1 MKHQNTI
8 GAFYNHIFDA
18 LSNLTDCGKNNSIF
32 TGNRSRQVAL
42 SGWSVHG
49 HTIEVHNYL
58 TAVDAIKE
66 IIEQG
71 EGSSPCNPVAW
82 DTGSKKDLSHYFMFY
97 SVAEEHEINVVET
110 NASLDGSEDDGV
122 TDFIK
127 VGMIFQQTRNTK
139 MG

>member
-1 MKHQNTI
+1 MKHHNTI
-8 GAFYNHIFDA
+8 GAFYYHIFNA
-18 LSNLTDCGKNNSIF
+18 LSNLIDCGKNNSIF
-32 TGNRSRQVAL
+32 TGNRSRQVNL

-71 EGSSPCNPVAW
+71 EGSSPCNPVAR
-82 DTGSKKDLSHYFMFY
+82 DTGSKKDLSHYFI
-97 SVAEEHEINVVET
+97 VII
-110 NASLDGSEDDGV
+110 NASLDGSKDEGV
-122 TDFIK
+122 TDYIK

-139 MG
+139 KG